1 MNKEEIIVFFKKNGN
16 KKNVL
21 GMKRFGINTE
31 TACGVSMPEI
41 RKLAKKIKKNHELAM
56 ELWKTKIHEARIL
69 ATIIADPAKITE
81 AEMDMMVNDFN
92 SWDVCDQ
99 ACGNLLDK
107 TDLIYKK
114 IDEWAKSEKEFVR
127 RTAFSCLAW
136 IAVHDK
142 KLEDKDF
149 DKYFILIK
157 KYVLDERNFVKKAV
171 NWALRQ
177 IGKRNFNLN
186 KKAILEAQEILKN
199 NPNSKSAKWIANGA
213 LRELKNEK
221 TISIINR
228 RNLIK

>member
-107 TDLIYKK
+107 TDLTYKK
-114 IDEWAKSEKEFVR
+114 IDEWVKSEKEFVR

-136 IAVHDK
+136 IAVHNK